1 MGGTRLR
8 IGKDLYRSRCVRAL
22 PCNNSR
28 AESDRAETGGKT
40 DGVIAGDHAA
50 MYAVGLKFFGI
61 IGLFVVPLLVSF
73 LKQLNDRGIIKMFR

>member
-40 DGVIAGDHAA
+40 DGVITGDYAA
-50 MYAVGLKFFGI
+50 VYADWLKIFWNYRPVCGAASGFI
-61 IGLFVVPLLVSF
+61 SKTVE
-73 LKQLNDRGIIKMFR
+73 

>member
-50 MYAVGLKFFGI
+50 MYA
-61 IGLFVVPLLVSF
+61 
-73 LKQLNDRGIIKMFR
+73 DRFKIFWNHRSVCSTASGFISETVE

>member
-28 AESDRAETGGKT
+28 AESVRAETGGKT

-50 MYAVGLKFFGI
+50 MYA
-61 IGLFVVPLLVSF
+61 
-73 LKQLNDRGIIKMFR
+73 DRFKIFWNHRSVCSTASGFISETVE